1 MAHKSGSQKKAAR
14 RAREARDT
22 EQLTSNIQEPKD
34 SAPISTENSITHAD
48 DVVQATPPQISSAP
62 VDPFENMVLEQ
73 RARDR
78 TKGGTHRPRV
88 ELLRNSITN
97 TLRLLHDYQQYKYQR
112 RDLTQTELAVFR
124 ECKKGLW
131 QTLDCVPV
139 WTYLCNDEC
148 VDATRPLSPPPRSS
162 LYY

>member
-1 MAHKSGSQKKAAR
+1 MAAASLACAQLMTAAAQKWIAEEGGQKGQGSTRHRAAHV
-14 RAREARDT
+14 E
-22 EQLTSNIQEPKD
+22 IQEPKD

-97 TLRLLHDYQQYKYQR
+97 TLRLLHDYQQYRYQR
-112 RDLTQTELAVFR
+112 RDLTQSWPCSESAR
-124 ECKKGLW
+124 KGSGRHLIAC
-131 QTLDCVPV
+131 QFGRIC
-139 WTYLCNDEC
+139 
-148 VDATRPLSPPPRSS
+148 ATTSA
-162 LYY
+162 